1 MHVIYSV
8 VSSTT
13 KCQSSNHF
21 LSLQCIPSGRSKRG
35 TEINAIQQELRWQVG
50 EWCFK
55 TTTSLHCF
63 FLQGSFLLVLL
74 EATYLKHLEPI
85 KMAQSRK
92 SLNVWPII
100 LGMFDPDVYPVW
112 ATLGFVFKRELLFKN
127 FSLSTK
133 HNPCQRS

>member
-1 MHVIYSV
+1 MA
-8 VSSTT
+8 
-13 KCQSSNHF
+13 
-21 LSLQCIPSGRSKRG
+21 GWG
-35 TEINAIQQELRWQVG
+35 
-50 EWCFK
+50 WCFK

-100 LGMFDPDVYPVW
+100 LGMFDPEVYPVW